1 MEVAG
6 IFINTPVV
14 NFKVETRSK
23 YASGVKV
30 DLSKYKKDADNTNSS
45 FFLIDNKPSNIS
57 TSVKKEISSVSIEN
71 ETENGVEKNDINADE
86 SRIKSTLNKSAFKH
100 SKKSISINDEK
111 LKELLDTSSDPQKE
125 QERTAGPGWYHMSAP
140 EMTDEIKND
149 LTALQMR
156 RTWDRK
162 SFYKKND
169 MKTFPKYFQIGTI
182 VETSAD
188 YYHSRIPKKQRKRT
202 IVEELLADEEFRQYS
217 KKKVNEINSRKTNF
231 KSKMRR
237 RNKCLI

>member
-1 MEVAG
+1 MVGGVYFVMKHCKLYKEL
-6 IFINTPVV
+6 FNNECSLSPY
-14 NFKVETRSK
+14 NQSK
-23 YASGVKV
+23 
-30 DLSKYKKDADNTNSS
+30 
-45 FFLIDNKPSNIS
+45 
-57 TSVKKEISSVSIEN
+57 
-71 ETENGVEKNDINADE
+71 
-86 SRIKSTLNKSAFKH
+86 R
-100 SKKSISINDEK
+100 K
-111 LKELLDTSSDPQKE
+111 LKRDHKKE

-217 KKKVNEINSRKTNF
+217 KKKANEINSRKTNF
-231 KSKMRR
+231 KGKMR
-237 RNKCLI
+237 KKK